1 MLEMIRKPPLCFRE
15 AIRKH
20 FFFKRKEVKDQC
32 EQWAKD
38 LELHVNDK
46 QIGQSVSKSLIALK
60 RHMNQLYDEL
70 DRLEIEETNEQEM
83 KSGDEDSQECVEE
96 EGEMVQEDKQT

>member
-1 MLEMIRKPPLCFRE
+1 MIRKPPLCFRE

-20 FFFKRKEVKDQC
+20 FFFKRKEIKDQC

-38 LELHVNDK
+38 LEMHVNDK

-70 DRLEIEETNEQEM
+70 DRLEIEETSES
-83 KSGDEDSQECVEE
+83 KSGDDSQECVDET
-96 EGEMVQEDKQT
+96 EMVQDDKQA